1 MVRLGIARGDVVMS
15 AKISDTAKQGVV
27 IAEGVW
33 PDDNFEQGIGI
44 NLLIDATPV
53 PPAGGVTSSA
63 RVAWCRLLV
72 GLVPEEIERNPQ
84 TSSGARPALRATTDG

>member
-1 MVRLGIARGDVVMS
+1 MIHPSDAQLYNVVDGDMVRLGNARGDVVMS

-53 PPAGGVTSSA
+53 PPAGGSA
-63 RVAWCRLLV
+63 FHDTAIW
-72 GLVPEEIERNPQ
+72 
-84 TSSGARPALRATTDG
+84 LRAEAMQDAAD